1 MSHSIL
7 NCTPPLTRESHYSTE
22 MSVNLWIVVIFSIL
36 LPYPRYLFLETFANT
51 WWLGNRTE
59 QESLVTKYGCN
70 VTQRESMIHSMLAI
84 AAGRNIYMHNVQN
97 SVPLEIPSEAS
108 P

>member
-1 MSHSIL
+1 MQA
-7 NCTPPLTRESHYSTE
+7 YQY
-22 MSVNLWIVVIFSIL
+22 NLR
-36 LPYPRYLFLETFANT
+36 YPRYLFLETFANT

-84 AAGRNIYMHNVQN
+84 AAGRNIPDHDAVADSGIVSAYMYTC
-97 SVPLEIPSEAS
+97 
-108 P
+108 